1 MKVYIIGIGMG
12 GEGTMTSE
20 ALEAVKKAEILIGAR
35 RMTEPFKNMG
45 KPVFE
50 EYRSAEIVRY
60 IEESECECIAVL
72 MSGDCGFFSGAKKLA
87 ELLPDAD
94 TEFISGISSPVY
106 FMSKLKKEWSDCHF
120 VSLHGKSGN
129 VVRSVC
135 AHEKTFFL
143 LGGDVTAADICCK
156 LCDYGKGDI
165 SVYIGEEL
173 GYPDEKIT
181 VGKACELT
189 EYSASGLSVLL
200 AENPDYERNIQC
212 GIDDEKF
219 VRGKVPMTKKEIRA
233 NVVTGLEIGKNDV
246 CWDIGCGTGSVSV
259 EMALMCENGMVCA
272 VDKNSEAIGLTLE
285 NSRNFG
291 CDNIEVIEGDA
302 AEIVNELPVPDCV
315 FIGGSSGEIESI
327 IRIALEKNRNIRL
340 TITAVSLETLS
351 ECIGIFDKFELEAEI
366 TQIAV
371 TRTRKIGKH
380 TMMSAENPIFII
392 KRKQT

>member
-12 GEGTMTSE
+12 SERTMTSE
-20 ALEAVKKAEILIGAR
+20 ALEAVKKADVLIGAR
-35 RMTEPFKNMG
+35 RMVEPFRDMG

-50 EYRSAEIVRY
+50 EHRSAEIVRY
-60 IEESECECIAVL
+60 IKESGCKCAAVL
-72 MSGDCGFFSGAKKLA
+72 MSGDCGFFSGAKKLS
-87 ELLPDAD
+87 ELLTDIE
-94 TEFISGISSPVY
+94 TEFICGISSPVY
-106 FMSKLKKEWSDCHF
+106 FLSKLQKEWSDCNF
-120 VSLHGKSGN
+120 VSLHGKNGN

-143 LGGDVTAADICCK
+143 LGGDVTAANICKK

-173 GYPDEKIT
+173 GYPNEKIT

-189 EYSASGLSVLL
+189 EYSAIGLSVLL
-200 AENPDYERNIQC
+200 TENPEHEHHIQC

-259 EMALMCENGMVCA
+259 EMALMCENGTVHS
-272 VDKNSEAIGLTLE
+272 VDKNSEAIALTVE
-285 NSRNFG
+285 NSRKFG
-291 CDNIEVIEGDA
+291 CDNIDAIEGDA
-302 AEIVNELPVPDCV
+302 AEIVKELPVPDCV
-315 FIGGSSGEIESI
+315 FIGGSGGEMESI
-327 IRIALEKNRNIRL
+327 IQIGLEKNRNMRL

-351 ECIGIFDKFELEAEI
+351 ECISIFDKFDLEAEI
-366 TQIAV
+366 TQISV
-371 TRTRKIGKH
+371 TRTRKIVKH

-392 KRKQT
+392 KRKTK

>member
-12 GEGTMTSE
+12 SEGTMTSE
-20 ALEAVKKAEILIGAR
+20 ALEAVKKADVLIGAR
-35 RMTEPFKNMG
+35 RMVEPFRGMG

-60 IEESECECIAVL
+60 IKESDCKRAAVL
-72 MSGDCGFFSGAKKLA
+72 MSGDCGFFSGAKKLS
-87 ELLPDAD
+87 ELLTDIE
-94 TEFISGISSPVY
+94 TEFICGISSPVY
-106 FMSKLKKEWSDCHF
+106 FMSKLKKDWSDCHF
-120 VSLHGKSGN
+120 VSLHGKNGN

-135 AHEKTFFL
+135 SHEKTFFL
-143 LGGDVTAADICCK
+143 LGGDVTAADICKK
-156 LCDYGKGDI
+156 LSDYGKGDI

-173 GYPDEKIT
+173 GYPNEKIT
-181 VGKACELT
+181 VGKPCELT

-200 AENPDYERNIQC
+200 VENPDYERFVQC

-259 EMALMCENGMVCA
+259 EMALMCENGKVCA
-272 VDKNSEAIGLTLE
+272 VDKNPEAVGLTLE
-285 NSRNFG
+285 NSRKFG
-291 CDNIEVIEGDA
+291 CDNIDTIEGDA
-302 AEIVNELPVPDCV
+302 AEIVKELPVPDCV
-315 FIGGSSGEIESI
+315 FIGGSGGEMESI
-327 IRIALEKNRNIRL
+327 IQTALSKNRNIRL

-351 ECIGIFDKFELEAEI
+351 ECISIFDKFELEAEL
-366 TQIAV
+366 TQISV